1 MNAVANGL
9 WFGWIRI
16 NGKVKHFYKPQDSQK
31 LLDASKEPNTLKQRR
46 AAQEVHVEDKESRIE
61 MDETLKNTVLDMIKN
76 GNEVEVKIHK
86 LTYYTYLDVKVKLLN
101 KVLEEEE

>member
-1 MNAVANGL
+1 MDAAVNGL

-46 AAQEVHVEDKESRIE
+46 AA
-61 MDETLKNTVLDMIKN
+61 
-76 GNEVEVKIHK
+76 
-86 LTYYTYLDVKVKLLN
+86 
-101 KVLEEEE
+101 